1 MTREMKALLKLVIK
15 EDILFGS
22 IIEKVLFIKNNRF
35 GKLIINE
42 TDPEKD
48 IYNLE
53 VNDIA
58 GVSSKK
64 YIVLKVEA
72 Q

>member
-1 MTREMKALLKLVIK
+1 MKDKIIIGVASAVGG
-15 EDILFGS
+15 ILIGS
-22 IIEKVLFIKNNRF
+22 IIEKILFVKNNRF

-53 VNDIA
+53 VNDIV

>member
-1 MTREMKALLKLVIK
+1 MKDKIIIGVASAVAG
-15 EDILFGS
+15 ILFGS
-22 IIEKVLFIKNNRF
+22 IIEKALFIKNNRF

-53 VNDIA
+53 VNDIV

-64 YIVLKVEA
+64 YIVLEVEA

>member
-1 MTREMKALLKLVIK
+1 MKDKIIIGVASAVGG
-15 EDILFGS
+15 ILIGS
-22 IIEKVLFIKNNRF
+22 IIEKALFIKNNRF

>member
-1 MTREMKALLKLVIK
+1 MKDKIIIGVVSAVGG
-15 EDILFGS
+15 ILFGS

-42 TDPEKD
+42 IDPEKD

-53 VNDIA
+53 VNDIV

-64 YIVLKVEA
+64 YIVLEVEA

>member
-1 MTREMKALLKLVIK
+1 MKT
-15 EDILFGS
+15 
-22 IIEKVLFIKNNRF
+22 KVLFVKNNRF

>member
-1 MTREMKALLKLVIK
+1 MKDKIIIGVASAVGG
-15 EDILFGS
+15 ILIGS
-22 IIEKVLFIKNNRF
+22 IIEKILFVKNNRF

-53 VNDIA
+53 VNDIV

-64 YIVLKVEA
+64 YIVLEVEA

>member
-1 MTREMKALLKLVIK
+1 MKDKIIIGIASAVGG
-15 EDILFGS
+15 ILIGS
-22 IIEKVLFIKNNRF
+22 IIEKVLFIKSNRF

-64 YIVLKVEA
+64 YIVLEVEA

>member
-1 MTREMKALLKLVIK
+1 MKDKIIIGVASAVTG
-15 EDILFGS
+15 ILFGS
-22 IIEKVLFIKNNRF
+22 IIEKILFVKNNRF

-53 VNDIA
+53 VNDIV

-64 YIVLKVEA
+64 YIVLEVEA

>member
-1 MTREMKALLKLVIK
+1 MKEKIIIGVSSAIAGM
-15 EDILFGS
+15 LFGS

-53 VNDIA
+53 VNDIS

>member
-1 MTREMKALLKLVIK
+1 MKDKIIIGVVSAVAG
-15 EDILFGS
+15 ILFGS
-22 IIEKVLFIKNNRF
+22 IIEKTLFVKNNRF

-53 VNDIA
+53 VNDIV

-64 YIVLKVEA
+64 YIVLEVEA

>member
-1 MTREMKALLKLVIK
+1 MKEKIIIDVSSAIAG
-15 EDILFGS
+15 ILFGS

>member
-1 MTREMKALLKLVIK
+1 MKDKIIIGVASAVAG
-15 EDILFGS
+15 ILFGS
-22 IIEKVLFIKNNRF
+22 IIEKALFIKNNRF

-64 YIVLKVEA
+64 YIVLEVEA

>member
-1 MTREMKALLKLVIK
+1 MKDKIIIGVISAVAG
-15 EDILFGS
+15 ILFGS
-22 IIEKVLFIKNNRF
+22 IIEKTLFVKNNRF

-64 YIVLKVEA
+64 YIVLEVEA

>member
-1 MTREMKALLKLVIK
+1 MKEKIIIGVASAVAG
-15 EDILFGS
+15 ILFGS
-22 IIEKVLFIKNNRF
+22 IIEKALFVKNNRF

-53 VNDIA
+53 VNDIV

-64 YIVLKVEA
+64 YIVLEVEA

>member
-1 MTREMKALLKLVIK
+1 MKDKIIIGVASAVGG
-15 EDILFGS
+15 ILIGS
-22 IIEKVLFIKNNRF
+22 IIEKILFIKNNRF

-53 VNDIA
+53 VNDIV

-64 YIVLKVEA
+64 YIVLEVEA

>member
-1 MTREMKALLKLVIK
+1 MKEKIIIGVASAVGG
-15 EDILFGS
+15 ILIGS
-22 IIEKVLFIKNNRF
+22 IIEKILFVKNNRF

-53 VNDIA
+53 VNDIT

-64 YIVLKVEA
+64 YIVLEVEA

>member
-1 MTREMKALLKLVIK
+1 MKDKIIIGVVSAVAG
-15 EDILFGS
+15 ILFGS
-22 IIEKVLFIKNNRF
+22 IIDKALFVKNNRF

-53 VNDIA
+53 VNDIV

-64 YIVLKVEA
+64 YIVLEVEA

>member
-1 MTREMKALLKLVIK
+1 MKEKIIIGVASAVAG
-15 EDILFGS
+15 ILFGS
-22 IIEKVLFIKNNRF
+22 IIEKVLFVKNNRF

-42 TDPEKD
+42 TDHEKD

-53 VNDIA
+53 VNEIA

>member
-1 MTREMKALLKLVIK
+1 MKEKIIIGVASAVGG
-15 EDILFGS
+15 ILIGS
-22 IIEKVLFIKNNRF
+22 IIEKILFVKNNRF

-64 YIVLKVEA
+64 YIVLEVEA

>member
-1 MTREMKALLKLVIK
+1 MKEKIIIGVSSAIAG
-15 EDILFGS
+15 ILFGS

-53 VNDIA
+53 VNYIA

-64 YIVLKVEA
+64 YIVLKVKA

>member
-1 MTREMKALLKLVIK
+1 MKEKIIIGVSSAIAGM
-15 EDILFGS
+15 LFGS

-48 IYNLE
+48 IQLR
-53 VNDIA
+53 
-58 GVSSKK
+58 S
-64 YIVLKVEA
+64 
-72 Q
+72 

>member
-1 MTREMKALLKLVIK
+1 MKEKIIIGVSSAITGM
-15 EDILFGS
+15 LFGS

-35 GKLIINE
+35 GKLIING

>member
-1 MTREMKALLKLVIK
+1 MKDKIIIGVALAVAG
-15 EDILFGS
+15 ILFGS
-22 IIEKVLFIKNNRF
+22 IIEKVLFVKNNRF

-53 VNDIA
+53 VNDIV

-64 YIVLKVEA
+64 YIVLEVEA